1 MLPSGRPIRVE
12 RRGMYSQQID
22 AATGGTRRQLSPD
35 EVETLRNRFIPEA
48 VPADLPGHGVVHL
61 RMAHGVYRKKR
72 WGRPRRT
79 GIRGARGLI
88 TVLLFTS
95 PR

>member
-1 MLPSGRPIRVE
+1 
-12 RRGMYSQQID
+12 MYSQQID

-61 RMAHGVYRKKR
+61 RMAHGVYPYVGVDFGGAHALFDPGYMFVLYTIER
-72 WGRPRRT
+72 GTRT
-79 GIRGARGLI
+79 GR
-88 TVLLFTS
+88 TS
-95 PR
+95 R